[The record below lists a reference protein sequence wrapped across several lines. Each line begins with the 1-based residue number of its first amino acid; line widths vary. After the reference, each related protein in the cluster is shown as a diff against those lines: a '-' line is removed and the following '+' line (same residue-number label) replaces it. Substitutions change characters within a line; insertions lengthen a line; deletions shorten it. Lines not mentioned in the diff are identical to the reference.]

1 MSESPAV
8 SQVTG
13 VQGAEPPSK
22 AALGATESYSVIL
35 QTNGLILILDQSLW
49 INEPLV
55 CEAETLPC
63 GIYAHCLDNKAIT
76 MINQFYAENV
86 LLPVVKIA
94 WFGNVLLLGSGFLN
108 FISLVILL

>member
-1 MSESPAV
+1 MCKGQSLPA
-8 SQVTG
+8 
-13 VQGAEPPSK
+13 K
-22 AALGATESYSVIL
+22 LLLGATESCSVML
-35 QTNGLILILDQSLW
+35 QTSGLILILDPSLS

-76 MINQFYAENV
+76 MINQFYAENF

-94 WFGNVLLLGSGFLN
+94 WFGKFLLLGSGFL
-108 FISLVILL
+108 ILLAW